1 MFWLIVM
8 IMMILILTGLLIFY
22 IPVTGHLSIYIGQEI
37 NLDLTISLLSIPIYS
52 RVNHFTLTDLVDQY
66 LKPYLIKNK
75 QDTFK
80 HIPKIKLHRLSWL
93 SELGVDHASATSLSV
108 SGLLLLKGII
118 VQNIIRYFNQPKQLT
133 YNVKPNFDHL
143 VLISDCQCM
152 FSTRLGQAILMR
164 LKR

>member
-37 NLDLTISLLSIPIYS
+37 NLELTISLLSIPIYS

-108 SGLLLLKGII
+108 SGLLLLRSEEHTSELQSRG
-118 VQNIIRYFNQPKQLT
+118 
-133 YNVKPNFDHL
+133 HL
-143 VLISDCQCM
+143 VC
-152 FSTRLGQAILMR
+152 RLLLAKKKTTTPI
-164 LKR
+164 